1 MQRRNALGNERQR
14 KIRTGSALYGLCSKR
29 EREKQGVGAD
39 GVRDE
44 NQTWPV
50 PTAVPESRSSRTKID
65 PGAEKKRPTF
75 AAHRRRRKM
84 FGTENPGRTKRKT
97 VTGALWPLGNSVT
110 QEGIRRVDRA
120 RMNEKAGHGQLAAAS
135 KLRLDPTRGRGN
147 LKKNHWRTSRIEIR
161 LAKWIT
167 GRQTDAGQDSREKAK
182 PDAQPSAEGKQQG

>member
-1 MQRRNALGNERQR
+1 MHLGNERQR
-14 KIRTGSALYGLCSKR
+14 KIRTASALYGLCSNR

-65 PGAEKKRPTF
+65 PGTEKERPG
-75 AAHRRRRKM
+75 RS
-84 FGTENPGRTKRKT
+84 ENPGRTKQKT
-97 VTGALWPLGNSVT
+97 VTGALCPRGNSVM

-120 RMNEKAGHGQLAAAS
+120 RTNEKAGRGQLAAAS
-135 KLRLDPTRGRGN
+135 KLRLDPMRGRGN

-161 LAKWIT
+161 PAKWIT

-182 PDAQPSAEGKQQG
+182 PDAQPIQRVRKIS